1 MRKAVIPVLLAL
13 SLAALPLSA
22 QENKKKKAIDL
33 EQEFFQLPDSVT
45 NEWLDATP
53 LPKKARINDYW
64 IVGVHGG
71 VSLQYGYYNPPRQ
84 TRFYPNLPVWGVS
97 ITRFATM
104 MNTFPNLGMEVGFQ
118 HNYEG
123 YNFKEY
129 EVDKDTYRQDIDGY
143 HEAYMEVPEVF
154 ILTHGH
160 IDMGQYAKINLK
172 LGMYGG
178 YRMNIHRI
186 HDKEYPVYYDTEIA
200 DAFRDTDNR
209 WSYGVQGGLGF
220 GLMFDPIEV
229 HLGVQVKW
237 GWSSFYKPDDARRLL
252 PADQAPGPYPDGAP
266 PAGARIPG
274 TGKGTERTMTME
286 TRVVKVGDVLIG
298 GNNPVVVQTMCNTH
312 TYDVDATV
320 AQTLRLAKAGA
331 QLVRIT
337 VPGLQD
343 VPHVREIKARVRAAG
358 CSVPLVADIHFSSE
372 TAIAVASVVEK
383 VRINPGNFH
392 KDHAE
397 ARRQFA
403 LFLEECKK
411 YGTAIRIGLNHGSLG
426 AYIVEKYGNTPRAMA
441 LAAMEW
447 VEMCLDAEFYQVV
460 VSLKASNTVVMIE
473 AYRELARMMQERG
486 VVFPLHVGV
495 TEAGNGDS
503 GRIKSCVAISTL
515 LSEGIGNTVR
525 VSLTEDPENEIPVAQ
540 YLADRYSP
548 QILTSV
554 SDLLRMTDDGH
565 FERSEAESRNLSDR
579 DRTILKAACDY
590 GKPLLDRTIDTV
602 SFPELEPAFGAY
614 LADELLQACRR
625 KFYRPEYIA
634 CPGCGRTM
642 YNLQEAF
649 EAVKARTGHLK
660 DVVIAV
666 MGCIVNGPGEMAD
679 ADWGYVGEG
688 GGKVTIYRGKEP
700 VLRHIPDS
708 EAVDKLVGLIES
720 EQ

>member
-1 MRKAVIPVLLAL
+1 
-13 SLAALPLSA
+13 
-22 QENKKKKAIDL
+22 
-33 EQEFFQLPDSVT
+33 
-45 NEWLDATP
+45 
-53 LPKKARINDYW
+53 
-64 IVGVHGG
+64 
-71 VSLQYGYYNPPRQ
+71 
-84 TRFYPNLPVWGVS
+84 
-97 ITRFATM
+97 
-104 MNTFPNLGMEVGFQ
+104 
-118 HNYEG
+118 
-123 YNFKEY
+123 
-129 EVDKDTYRQDIDGY
+129 
-143 HEAYMEVPEVF
+143 
-154 ILTHGH
+154 
-160 IDMGQYAKINLK
+160 
-172 LGMYGG
+172 
-178 YRMNIHRI
+178 
-186 HDKEYPVYYDTEIA
+186 
-200 DAFRDTDNR
+200 
-209 WSYGVQGGLGF
+209 
-220 GLMFDPIEV
+220 
-229 HLGVQVKW
+229 
-237 GWSSFYKPDDARRLL
+237 
-252 PADQAPGPYPDGAP
+252 
-266 PAGARIPG
+266 
-274 TGKGTERTMTME
+274 ME
-286 TRVVKVGDVLIG
+286 TRIVKVGDVLIG

-320 AQTLRLAKAGA
+320 AQTLRLARAGA

-358 CSVPLVADIHFSSE
+358 CTVPLVADIHFSSE

-392 KDHAE
+392 KDHDE

-403 LFLEECKK
+403 RFLEECKK
-411 YGTAIRIGLNHGSLG
+411 YETAIRIGLNHGSLG
-426 AYIVEKYGNTPRAMA
+426 AYIVDKYGNTPRAMA

-515 LSEGIGNTVR
+515 LAEGIGNTVR
-525 VSLTEDPENEIPVAQ
+525 VSLTEDPENELPVAQ

-554 SDLLRMTDDGH
+554 SDLLRMTNDCH
-565 FERSEAESRNLSDR
+565 FERSEAEPRNLSER
-579 DRTILKAACDY
+579 DRVILKAACDY

-602 SFPELEPAFGAY
+602 SFPELEPAFDAY
-614 LADELLQACRR
+614 LTDELLQACRR

-708 EAVDKLVGLIES
+708 EAVDKLVELIES
-720 EQ
+720 ER

>member
-1 MRKAVIPVLLAL
+1 
-13 SLAALPLSA
+13 
-22 QENKKKKAIDL
+22 
-33 EQEFFQLPDSVT
+33 
-45 NEWLDATP
+45 
-53 LPKKARINDYW
+53 
-64 IVGVHGG
+64 
-71 VSLQYGYYNPPRQ
+71 
-84 TRFYPNLPVWGVS
+84 
-97 ITRFATM
+97 
-104 MNTFPNLGMEVGFQ
+104 
-118 HNYEG
+118 
-123 YNFKEY
+123 
-129 EVDKDTYRQDIDGY
+129 
-143 HEAYMEVPEVF
+143 
-154 ILTHGH
+154 
-160 IDMGQYAKINLK
+160 
-172 LGMYGG
+172 
-178 YRMNIHRI
+178 
-186 HDKEYPVYYDTEIA
+186 
-200 DAFRDTDNR
+200 
-209 WSYGVQGGLGF
+209 
-220 GLMFDPIEV
+220 
-229 HLGVQVKW
+229 
-237 GWSSFYKPDDARRLL
+237 
-252 PADQAPGPYPDGAP
+252 
-266 PAGARIPG
+266 
-274 TGKGTERTMTME
+274 ME
-286 TRVVKVGDVLIG
+286 TRVVRVGDVLIG
-298 GNNPVVVQTMCNTH
+298 GNHPVVVQTMCNTH

-320 AQTLRLAKAGA
+320 AQTLRLAEAGA

-343 VPHVREIKARVRAAG
+343 VPHIREIKARVRAAG

-392 KDHAE
+392 KDHDE

-403 LFLEECKK
+403 RFLEECKRC
-411 YGTAIRIGLNHGSLG
+411 GTAIRIGLNHGSLG
-426 AYIVEKYGNTPRAMA
+426 SYIVDRFGNTPHAMA

-447 VEMCLDAEFYQVV
+447 IEMCIEADFWQVV

-515 LSEGIGNTVR
+515 LAEGIGNTVR
-525 VSLTEDPENEIPVAQ
+525 VSLTEPPENEIPVAQ

-548 QILTSV
+548 C
-554 SDLLRMTDDGH
+554 H
-565 FERSEAESRNLSDR
+565 FERSVAQPRNLSDR
-579 DRTILKAACDY
+579 ELTILKAACDY

-602 SFPELEPAFGAY
+602 SFPELEPEFGAY

-649 EAVKARTGHLK
+649 EAVKARTGHLQ

-679 ADWGYVGEG
+679 ADYGYVGEG

-708 EAVDKLVGLIES
+708 EAVDKLVELIENDR
-720 EQ
+720 